1 MKKFLSF
8 IFIVV
13 FTLGLYVPV
22 SADAVVGDEIV
33 TLGQDLSAED
43 KNKLLE
49 EFGVKEGEVEI
60 IYVTNTEEH
69 EYLGDFI
76 PKAQIGSRA
85 ISSAKITVGEE
96 NTGIVV
102 YTNNITYVTGD
113 MYANALATAG
123 LEDVRVQ
130 VSAPFPVS
138 GTGALTGIMKAY
150 EDISGEEIDKD
161 QKLVATEEMVQTT
174 KLVEE
179 GIDSEKAAQFFEEV
193 KTRISQIDPETE
205 EEIKK
210 IIIEVAAELNIT
222 ITDERMDE
230 LVQLFK
236 KIQELDIDW
245 EKVNQVL
252 DQAKEKWDE
261 FAATEEGQGVINA
274 IKNFFKEII
283 DIIVSIFSKEQQ
295 VHK

>member
-283 DIIVSIFSKEQQ
+283 DIIVSIFSKE
-295 VHK
+295 

>member
-85 ISSAKITVGEE
+85 ISSAKITVGKE

-283 DIIVSIFSKEQQ
+283 DIIVSIFSKE
-295 VHK
+295 

>member
-33 TLGQDLSAED
+33 TLGQDLNAED

-60 IYVTNTEEH
+60 IYVTNAEEH

-210 IIIEVAAELNIT
+210 IIIEVAADLNIT

-230 LVQLFK
+230 LVKLFK

-283 DIIVSIFSKEQQ
+283 DIIVSIFSKE
-295 VHK
+295 

>member
-210 IIIEVAAELNIT
+210 IIIEVAADLNIT

-283 DIIVSIFSKEQQ
+283 DIIVSIFSKE
-295 VHK
+295 

>member
-85 ISSAKITVGEE
+85 ISSAKITVGKE

-283 DIIVSIFSKEQQ
+283 DIIVSIFSK
-295 VHK
+295 K

>member
-8 IFIVV
+8 IFIVA

-33 TLGQDLSAED
+33 TLGQDLNAED

-60 IYVTNTEEH
+60 IYVTNAEEH

-210 IIIEVAAELNIT
+210 IIIEVAADLNIT

-230 LVQLFK
+230 LVKLFK

-283 DIIVSIFSKEQQ
+283 DIIVSIFSKE
-295 VHK
+295 

>member
-85 ISSAKITVGEE
+85 ISSAKITVGKE